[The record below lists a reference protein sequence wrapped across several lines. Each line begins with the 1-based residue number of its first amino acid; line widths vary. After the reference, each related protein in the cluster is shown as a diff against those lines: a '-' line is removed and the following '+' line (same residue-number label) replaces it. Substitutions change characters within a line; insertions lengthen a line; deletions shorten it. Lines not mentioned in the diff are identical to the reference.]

1 MLHVRTSLVVQW
13 LRLCASNTVGASLI
27 PVQGNKIPHAS
38 LWGQKKVIFK
48 GGWKEK
54 IRCSS
59 TTRGNGEQGG
69 EAIFEDLEAEDISKA
84 MK

>member
-1 MLHVRTSLVVQW
+1 M
-13 LRLCASNTVGASLI
+13 AG
-27 PVQGNKIPHAS
+27 VQGCDIGGQEVGFILVFTVSHAS